1 MVVNVDGKPAD
12 EYRREQVPGVFAA
25 AQGTRL
31 GCREGELLFPII
43 NPLVMF
49 DVLNYVRALL

>member
-1 MVVNVDGKPAD
+1 MNVDGKPAD